1 MTEGAVKSAL
11 KVEEHK
17 GEDKTAKSVGFSVN
31 IMEASRKKISIQLP
45 NSTDGSLSSAH
56 KTNEKGQKL
65 PRAVSDQSADSS
77 LRPPRM
83 QKLTIPGDRS
93 VSSRGDEY
101 KVENVKMPMSPMA
114 QFVRSATQS
123 PIKSKTQCPSL
134 IIDVGKQENWYIE
147 QDELK
152 LEQSPFASGASGM
165 VFHGS
170 FRQLEVCVKQ
180 LKKKFSINDLK
191 DIRQEIALWR
201 SMRHPNIVL
210 FIGASY
216 SKERGVQIV
225 MEDMK
230 GGDLLNRV
238 KKTNGDGLG
247 LASTVLNGLGISKA
261 LCWLHGNDPPILHR
275 DLKPDNI
282 LFDYYGQAKIADFG
296 LSRLTMFKESKYK
309 MTGMTGTLR
318 YMAPEVIRNDSYNEK
333 VCPSCELR

>member
-123 PIKSKTQCPSL
+123 PIKSKTQ
-134 IIDVGKQENWYIE
+134 VGPCIRMFRAHMTSNPLVVSESNNRCRETGKLVIHFGDTFPFLGMWIVMKENSDDPIRNQNRYIE

-152 LEQSPFASGASGM
+152 LEQSPFAS
-165 VFHGS
+165 
-170 FRQLEVCVKQ
+170 
-180 LKKKFSINDLK
+180 N
-191 DIRQEIALWR
+191 
-201 SMRHPNIVL
+201 
-210 FIGASY
+210 
-216 SKERGVQIV
+216 
-225 MEDMK
+225 
-230 GGDLLNRV
+230 
-238 KKTNGDGLG
+238 
-247 LASTVLNGLGISKA
+247 
-261 LCWLHGNDPPILHR
+261 
-275 DLKPDNI
+275 
-282 LFDYYGQAKIADFG
+282 
-296 LSRLTMFKESKYK
+296 
-309 MTGMTGTLR
+309 
-318 YMAPEVIRNDSYNEK
+318 
-333 VCPSCELR
+333 